1 MSCLFCR
8 IVAGEIPSKQ
18 VYADEHAIAFLDINP
33 WHVGHTLV
41 VPRRHVDDLLGEPEA
56 LTEIAP
62 AISATARLLVDRLAA
77 DGLNLLSSSGDA
89 AGQEVFHLHVHLV
102 PRFAHRPGLREL
114 FVHEKDVDLDRVHRQ
129 IGGGAPAPGT
139 VSRS

>member
-41 VPRRHVDDLLGEPEA
+41 VPRRHVDDLLGEPGA

-129 IGGGAPAPGT
+129 IVGGAPAPGT